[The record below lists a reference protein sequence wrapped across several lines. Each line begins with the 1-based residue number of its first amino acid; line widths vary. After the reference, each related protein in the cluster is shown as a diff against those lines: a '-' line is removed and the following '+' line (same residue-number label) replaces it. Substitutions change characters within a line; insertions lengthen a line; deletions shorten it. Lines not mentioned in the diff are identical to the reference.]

1 MKSRSKSHKTKFK
14 FTTGMPKRRTN
25 QKRDYQRSDRLNE
38 LLREVL
44 AQELDRISDTELGLV
59 SITSVQVDNE
69 LTKAKVYLSSLD
81 EEEQLV
87 HKVSRHKG
95 KFRKAIGDQARIRRV
110 PELEFILDP
119 SISASTRIDEILAN
133 IHAAEKSN
141 NHDADD
147 N

>member
-1 MKSRSKSHKTKFK
+1 M
-14 FTTGMPKRRTN
+14 
-25 QKRDYQRSDRLNE
+25 
-38 LLREVL
+38 
-44 AQELDRISDTELGLV
+44 GLV

-87 HKVSRHKG
+87 QKVSRHKG

-119 SISASTRIDEILAN
+119 SISASTRIDDILAN
-133 IHAAEKSN
+133 IHATEKPN
-141 NHDADD
+141 DHDTND

>member
-1 MKSRSKSHKTKFK
+1 
-14 FTTGMPKRRTN
+14 MPKRRTN

-44 AQELDRISDTELGLV
+44 AHELDRISDIELGLV

-81 EEEQLV
+81 EEEQLCI
-87 HKVSRHKG
+87 VSRHKG

-119 SISASTRIDEILAN
+119 SISASTRIDEILAD
-133 IHAAEKSN
+133 IPKV
-141 NHDADD
+141 
-147 N
+147 

>member
-1 MKSRSKSHKTKFK
+1 M
-14 FTTGMPKRRTN
+14 
-25 QKRDYQRSDRLNE
+25 
-38 LLREVL
+38 LREVL
-44 AQELDRISDTELGLV
+44 AQELERISDTELGLV

-69 LTKAKVYLSSLD
+69 LAKAKVFLSSLD

-87 HKVSRHKG
+87 QKVSRYKG

-119 SISASTRIDEILAN
+119 SISASTRIDEILAD
-133 IHAAEKSN
+133 IHATEKSN
-141 NHDADD
+141 NHGAKD

>member
-1 MKSRSKSHKTKFK
+1 
-14 FTTGMPKRRTN
+14 MPKRRTN
-25 QKRDYQRSDRLNE
+25 QKRDCQRSDRLNE

-44 AQELDRISDTELGLV
+44 AQELERISDTELGLV

-69 LTKAKVYLSSLD
+69 LTKAKVFLSSLD

-87 HKVSRHKG
+87 QKVSRYKG

-119 SISASTRIDEILAN
+119 SISASTRIDEILAD
-133 IHAAEKSN
+133 IHATEKSN
-141 NHDADD
+141 NHGAND

>member
-1 MKSRSKSHKTKFK
+1 M
-14 FTTGMPKRRTN
+14 
-25 QKRDYQRSDRLNE
+25 QKINDDVTVDWPWPGSLPDYGAYFDL
-38 LLREVL
+38 EV
-44 AQELDRISDTELGLV
+44 QGGEPFV

-69 LTKAKVYLSSLD
+69 LTKAKVFLSSLD

-87 HKVSRHKG
+87 QKVSRYKG

-119 SISASTRIDEILAN
+119 SISASTRIDEILAA
-133 IHAAEKSN
+133 IHATEKSN
-141 NHDADD
+141 NQGAND

>member
-1 MKSRSKSHKTKFK
+1 
-14 FTTGMPKRRTN
+14 MPKRRTS

-44 AQELDRISDTELGLV
+44 AQELDQISDMELGLV

-87 HKVSRHKG
+87 NKVSRYKG

-110 PELEFILDP
+110 PDLEFILDP
-119 SISASTRIDEILAN
+119 SISASARIDEILAD
-133 IHAAEKSN
+133 IHAAEKSKD
-141 NHDADD
+141 HDTND